1 MKQLLCSTGAL
12 ITSRNGRN
20 YRLLKELSGMLD
32 CDGFE
37 FLMYS
42 SWYDD
47 WERVAEEVA
56 GLELSFPVFHVE
68 KRVGTAI
75 SRNEEGDREEAARLF
90 EINCGFAE
98 RIGSKKLV
106 FHLWDG
112 ESSDRDIRN
121 NIQQYISLNQTAK
134 RHGLLL
140 TIENVVCNRENP
152 LKHLTELHEADS
164 EAAFTFDVRFAKF
177 HEELERACTEDY
189 RWLWDGAVSHI
200 HIGDYAGGYMDWSK
214 LRCLHPGEGVIDF
227 ETFFAHLKRVGYQ
240 GSVTLE
246 STSVNE
252 DGSIDME
259 RLGRS
264 LGRLRGW
271 LKGQVL

>member
-1 MKQLLCSTGAL
+1 
-12 ITSRNGRN
+12 
-20 YRLLKELSGMLD
+20 
-32 CDGFE
+32 
-37 FLMYS
+37 MYS

-75 SRNEEGDREEAARLF
+75 SRNEAGDREEAARLF

-112 ESSDRDIRN
+112 EPSDRDIRN

-134 RHGLLL
+134 QHGLLL

-152 LKHLTELHEADS
+152 LKHLSELHEADS
-164 EAAFTFDVRFAKF
+164 EAAFAPAAGRYLPAGAAAHKTCPFSHPLSLPRLRPSRSISMEPSSF
-177 HEELERACTEDY
+177 TEVD
-189 RWLWDGAVSHI
+189 S
-200 HIGDYAGGYMDWSK
+200 
-214 LRCLHPGEGVIDF
+214 
-227 ETFFAHLKRVGYQ
+227 
-240 GSVTLE
+240 SVTLP
-246 STSVNE
+246 
-252 DGSIDME
+252 
-259 RLGRS
+259 
-264 LGRLRGW
+264 
-271 LKGQVL
+271 